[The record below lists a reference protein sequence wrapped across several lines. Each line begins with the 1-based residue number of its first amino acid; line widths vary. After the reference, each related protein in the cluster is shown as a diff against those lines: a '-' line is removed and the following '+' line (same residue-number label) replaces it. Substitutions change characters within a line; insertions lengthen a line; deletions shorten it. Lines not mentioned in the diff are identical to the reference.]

1 MTDYHVPVL
10 LQETIKHLKIKPN
23 GIYVDVTFGGGGHS
37 RAILEKLGDGKLFG
51 FDKDPDAQANIPDD
65 PRFTF
70 IPHDF
75 RYLKN
80 QLRFHG
86 VRLVDGII
94 ADLGV
99 SSYQFDTEER
109 GFTIRANG
117 PLDMR
122 MNTRVGKPVQELLQ
136 HWEEE
141 EIADILYMYGEF
153 RNSRA
158 LARRI
163 VQCRAEDPIA
173 SAEALKSCLASF
185 APRNAESKFFARV
198 FQAFRIEVN
207 DEIGALRDL
216 LKQSHEVLHTGGRIA
231 VISYHSLEDRLVK
244 NFFREGKL
252 RGEADRD
259 FYGKRLVP
267 FKALSSKPI
276 VASEKELEENP
287 RSRSARLRVAERISV

>member
-1 MTDYHVPVL
+1 MTDYHIPVL
-10 LQETIKHLKIKPN
+10 LQETIKQLKIQPN

-37 RAILEKLGDGKLFG
+37 RAILDKLEEGRLFS

-65 PRFTF
+65 PRITF

-122 MNTRVGKPVQELLQ
+122 MNSKVGKPVHELLVN
-136 HWEEE
+136 WEEE

-158 LARRI
+158 LARKI
-163 VQCRAEDPIA
+163 VQCRSERPLLTVED
-173 SAEALKSCLASF
+173 LKSCLASF
-185 APRNAESKFFARV
+185 APRNAESKFYARV

-207 DEIGALRDL
+207 DEIGALRDML
-216 LKQSHEVLHTGGRIA
+216 QQSHEVLHTGGRIA

-259 FYGKRLVP
+259 FYGNRLVP

-276 VASEKELEENP
+276 VASEEELKRNP